1 MDWLLPGGVG
11 GAQANSGTPFAY
23 TTNDYKELLADP
35 DIDLIAVFPLSIT
48 AMPNLLSRHW
58 NAGKHVYC
66 EKPLCS
72 TLDELQQIKEAYEK
86 SEGELFVG
94 LKPASAPLIQ
104 QIKKV

>member
-1 MDWLLPGGVG
+1 MYKR
-11 GAQANSGTPFAY
+11 QANSGTPFAY

-35 DIDLIAVFPLSIT
+35 DIDLIAVSTQHNSHAKFVIEAL
-48 AMPNLLSRHW
+48 

-66 EKPLCS
+66 EKPLCL

-94 LKPASAPLIQ
+94 LNRRHAPLIQ
-104 QIKKV
+104 QIRCV